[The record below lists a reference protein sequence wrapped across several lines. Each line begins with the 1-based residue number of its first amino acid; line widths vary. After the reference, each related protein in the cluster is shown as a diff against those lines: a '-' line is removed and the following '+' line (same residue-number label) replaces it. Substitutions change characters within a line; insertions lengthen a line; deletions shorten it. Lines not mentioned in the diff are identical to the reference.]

1 MPTTKKKNKAV
12 KKWGFDT
19 RELDTGVRPQ
29 DDFYSYVNKKWMDAH
44 PVPKSESRWG
54 TFMILRYDTDKK
66 LHALMDELLAK
77 KSLAKGSD
85 EQLVR
90 DFYRSGMDM
99 KKRNALGI
107 APLEPL
113 LKRVQGV
120 QSVDE
125 LPELLA
131 ELHRMG
137 AGALFGTGIDQDS
150 KNSEK
155 YALHFGQDG
164 LGMPDREYY
173 LNDDAESVRVRTAYR
188 MHVAN
193 VFKLMGYRP
202 ADAAK
207 ACDTL
212 LRIETQLAKASMKK
226 EDLRDPEKTYHKLTT
241 AALAKLAPRLR
252 FKAYLERTGTPSL
265 PYVIVMQP
273 EFFKA
278 VDGMFGSVS
287 LGDWKTYLSWHIVN
301 DYAGALSERF
311 IRQNFS
317 FYGKVLS
324 GMTAMRPL
332 WRRILATVNS
342 GLGELIG
349 KVYVERYFTKESKK
363 KMDALVDDLLTA
375 YEARIRSLDWMT
387 PATKR
392 KALAKLRAL
401 NRKIGYPRKW
411 KSYKGLVITADD
423 YVGNIIRMNEYE
435 YKRDIKKLRGPI
447 DREEWH
453 MYPQTVNAYFA
464 PNLNDIVFPAAILQ
478 PPFFDLSADDA
489 VNYGSIGAVIGHE
502 ITHGF
507 DDEGSKFDAKGNLK
521 SWWTAEDR
529 KRFEAK
535 AKKVEKQFNAYE
547 VDDGLHVNGK
557 LTLGENIADLGGL
570 SIAYDAYQ
578 LQLART
584 GRADIDDLTP
594 EQRFF
599 ISFAVFER
607 ENARPEFT
615 KLQVLN
621 DPHSPGVFRI
631 NGPVSNFAPFYEAFG
646 MKKSDGLFR
655 APAAREMVW

>member
-1 MPTTKKKNKAV
+1 MAKKT
-12 KKWGFDT
+12 WGFDV
-19 RELDTGVRPQ
+19 RELDTKVRPQ
-29 DDFYSYVNKKWMDAH
+29 DDFYKYVNKKWTDVH
-44 PVPKSESRWG
+44 PIPKSESRWG

-66 LHALMDELLAK
+66 LHALMDELAAK
-77 KSLAKGSD
+77 KTVAKGSD
-85 EQLVR
+85 EQLIR
-90 DFYRSGMDM
+90 DFYRSGMDT
-99 KKRNALGI
+99 KTRNARDI
-107 APLEPL
+107 KPLESV
-113 LKRVQGV
+113 LKRIESIS
-120 QSVDE
+120 SVDE

-150 KNSEK
+150 KNSER

-188 MHVAN
+188 THVAN
-193 VFKLMGYRP
+193 LFKLMGYRP
-202 ADAAK
+202 SDAAR
-207 ACDTL
+207 AGDVL
-212 LRIETQLAKASMKK
+212 LRVETELAKASMKK

-241 AALAKLAPRLR
+241 AALTKLAPRLR
-252 FKAYLERTGTPSL
+252 FKTYLDKSGISSL
-265 PYVIVMQP
+265 SYVIVMQP

-278 VDGMFGSVS
+278 VDRMLDSVS
-287 LGDWKTYLSWHIVN
+287 LEDWKTYLSWHVVN
-301 DYAGALSERF
+301 DYAGALSDRF
-311 IRQNFS
+311 IRENFS

-332 WRRILATVNS
+332 WRRVLTTVNG

-349 KVYVERYFTKESKK
+349 KVYVERYFTKEAKK
-363 KMDALVDDLLTA
+363 KMDTLVNDLLTA

-392 KALAKLRAL
+392 KALAKLNAL

-411 KSYKGLVITADD
+411 KTYKKLTISPDD
-423 YVGNIIRMNEYE
+423 YVGNIMRMNEYE
-435 YKRDIKKLRGPI
+435 HKRDIKKLHGPI

-521 SWWTAEDR
+521 SWWTAGDR

-547 VDDGLHVNGK
+547 VDDGLHANGK

-584 GRADIDDLTP
+584 GRVDIEDLTP

-621 DPHSPGVFRI
+621 DPHSPGIYRI

-646 MKKSDGLFR
+646 LKKNDALYR